1 MREYD
6 VGADGRSEFQGRF
19 MRWYIGLGFVLEL
32 IFFGL
37 FLILLYDSVLVVST
51 EFDYAYMNDMI
62 SLTVYVFYMLV
73 VSFTLGITAFVKYK
87 KNKPVWRRLLI
98 VDFSFSITFLLW
110 IYLLIFFMCDTSYK
124 DGIADLYSRFA
135 DSTFCYCLRV
145 LAFLMFVWNLIWMI
159 CFYRM
164 NQIGFWNWKSFG
176 CRMAGFLL
184 TVLSCLVL
192 R

>member
-6 VGADGRSEFQGRF
+6 VGAEGHCEFQGRF
-19 MRWYIGLGFVLEL
+19 MLWYFGVGFVLEL

-37 FLILLYDSVLVVST
+37 FLISLYDSVLVVST

-73 VSFTLGITAFVKYK
+73 VSFMLGITAFVKYK
-87 KNKPVWRRLLI
+87 KNKPVWQRLLI

-110 IYLLIFFMCDTSYK
+110 IYLLIFWMCDTSYK

-145 LAFLMFVWNLIWMI
+145 LAFLMFVWNLIWKI

-164 NQIGFWNWKSFG
+164 NRIGFWNWKSFG

>member
-6 VGADGRSEFQGRF
+6 VGAEGRSGSQWRF
-19 MRWYIGLGFVLEL
+19 MRWYIGVGFVLEL

-135 DSTFCYCLRV
+135 DSTFCYSLRV

-164 NQIGFWNWKSFG
+164 NQIRFWNWKSFG